1 MTFCQFGDEVN
12 RLCIQRKEVKKFDT
26 FVPWIFSFV
35 LPVVLVVSS

>member
-12 RLCIQRKEVKKFDT
+12 RLCIKERKLKRLIR

-35 LPVVLVVSS
+35 LPVVLVV